1 MHDFRRVSDSSFDT
15 DICIV
20 GTGPAG
26 LAIAH
31 EFCNLPCRVLMI
43 ESGDLEPTSEVS
55 ALDRVENVGALRQR
69 DQSLVRTRAFG
80 GTSCVWNGRCATLD
94 PSDFEAR
101 NWVPLSGWPITHAEL
116 APYVTRA
123 AGRLGLFP
131 TTYDEALDA
140 RLADGLPDPRASWST
155 GLRSFCWQFSID
167 PHNASTAARCARSFR
182 ERNPRNVRVLLH
194 ATATHVETHPATGA
208 VDWLEIRSLTGKIAR
223 VRSKVLVLCTGGIE
237 TSRLLLASRRSSF
250 SGESAGVG
258 NQNDMV
264 GRCFMDHPRCTL
276 GHFELPAAERV
287 RPAFMLQRVD
297 AAGRPR
303 MFVRGLALGA
313 ETQRRESLLSCAGW
327 LSEHHAVDDPWTAIK
342 RLARTRGRPG
352 NLFQDLSAIGR
363 QPRLAARQ
371 LRRRFMDG
379 RPVVHKIDGLDL
391 VCDVEQS
398 PDHNSRITLSDTCD
412 ALGMPLARI
421 DWRIGELERRTVQ
434 RFAQLAVQTFER
446 MGMPAPRLRET
457 VRTGQFGLDD
467 FIDVAHP
474 SGTTRMAGDPR
485 HGVVDEH
492 CQVHGVDRLY
502 VAGTSVFPSNGHV
515 NPTLTLVALAIR
527 LADRIKAR
535 YFERV
540 SPSLA
545 RRSELA
551 VP

>member
-1 MHDFRRVSDSSFDT
+1 VELHDFRRVSDTSFDT
-15 DICIV
+15 DLCIV

-31 EFCNLPCRVLMI
+31 EFSNLPCRVLMI
-43 ESGDLEPTSEVS
+43 ESGDLEPTPE
-55 ALDRVENVGALRQR
+55 AAELDRVENVGARRQS

-94 PSDFEAR
+94 SSDFETR
-101 NWVPLSGWPITHAEL
+101 SWVPLSGWPITHAEL
-116 APYVTRA
+116 SPYATRA
-123 AGRLGLFP
+123 AGRLGLLP
-131 TTYDEALDA
+131 TTYDDELDA
-140 RLADGLPDPRASWST
+140 RLSDGLPEPSKTWST

-194 ATATHVETHPATGA
+194 ATATHVETHPASGA

-223 VRSKVLVLCTGGIE
+223 VRSKVLVLCAGGIE
-237 TSRLLLASRRSSF
+237 TSRLLLASRRSLP
-250 SGESAGVG
+250 AGVG
-258 NQNDMV
+258 NQSDMV

-297 AAGRPR
+297 AAGAARV
-303 MFVRGLALGA
+303 FVRGLALSA
-313 ETQRRESLLSCAGW
+313 EMQRRESLLSCAGW
-327 LSEHHAVDDPWTAIK
+327 LSEHHAVDDPWTTLK
-342 RLARTRGRPG
+342 RLARAPGRSVQM
-352 NLFQDLSAIGR
+352 FRDLYAIGR
-363 QPRLAARQ
+363 QPRLTARQ
-371 LRRRFMDG
+371 LRRRFIHR

-398 PDHNSRITLSDTCD
+398 PDQSSRITLSDTRD

-434 RFAQLAVQTFER
+434 RFGQLAVQTFER
-446 MGMPAPRLRET
+446 MGMPAPRLRDP
-457 VRTGQFGLDD
+457 VRTGQFSSDD

-474 SGTTRMAGDPR
+474 SGTTRMASDPGR
-485 HGVVDEH
+485 GVVDEH
-492 CQVHGVDRLY
+492 CQVHGVEHLY
-502 VAGTSVFPSNGHV
+502 VAGTSVFPANGHV

-527 LADRIKAR
+527 LADRLKAR

-540 SPSLA
+540 SPSLV
-545 RRSELA
+545 RQRELV